1 MKILRNNLYVILEI
15 SPSDQKSNLITELN
29 ILSRDKNNLI
39 IDFSKT
45 KLQIRKDFFKK
56 IIKKQTLNKKSLVFV
71 SDKYRNY
78 VDLNIVPSLAE
89 AIDFVE
95 IEEIERDIERL

>member
-1 MKILRNNLYVILEI
+1 MKIIRNNLYVTLEI
-15 SPSDQKSNLITELN
+15 CPWDEKSNLITELN

-45 KLQIRKDFFKK
+45 ELQIHKDLFKK

-71 SDKYRNY
+71 SNKYINY
-78 VDLNIVPSLAE
+78 DDLNIVPTLTE

-95 IEEIERDIERL
+95 IEEIERDIEKL

>member
-1 MKILRNNLYVILEI
+1 MKISRNNLYITLEI
-15 SPSDQKSNLITELN
+15 SPCDEKSNLITELN

-39 IDFSKT
+39 IDLSKSE
-45 KLQIRKDFFKK
+45 LQFYKDFFKK

-71 SDKYRNY
+71 SDKYINY
-78 VDLNIVPSLAE
+78 DDLNIVPTLTE

>member
-1 MKILRNNLYVILEI
+1 MVNKLEI
-15 SPSDQKSNLITELN
+15 SQRDEKSNLITELN

-45 KLQIRKDFFKK
+45 EFQIHKDFFKK

-71 SDKYRNY
+71 SDKYINY
-78 VDLNIVPSLAE
+78 DDLNIVPTLTE

-95 IEEIERDIERL
+95 IEEIEREIEKL

>member
-1 MKILRNNLYVILEI
+1 MKILRNHQYVTLEI
-15 SPSDQKSNLITELN
+15 SPSDEKSNLITELN

-45 KLQIRKDFFKK
+45 ELQIHKDFFKK

-71 SDKYRNY
+71 SNKYINY
-78 VDLNIVPSLAE
+78 DDLNIVPTLTE

-95 IEEIERDIERL
+95 IEEIERDIEKL

>member
-1 MKILRNNLYVILEI
+1 MKILRNNLYIILEI
-15 SPSDQKSNLITELN
+15 SPSDVKSNLITELN

-45 KLQIRKDFFKK
+45 ELQIHKDFFKE
-56 IIKKQTLNKKSLVFV
+56 ITKKQTLNKKSLVFV
-71 SDKYRNY
+71 SDKYINY
-78 VDLNIVPSLAE
+78 DDLNIVPTLTE

>member
-1 MKILRNNLYVILEI
+1 MKIIRNNLYVTLEI
-15 SPSDQKSNLITELN
+15 CPWDEKSNLITELN
-29 ILSRDKNNLI
+29 ILSSDENNLI
-39 IDFSKT
+39 IDFSKSE
-45 KLQIRKDFFKK
+45 LEIHKDFFKN
-56 IIKKQTLNKKSLVFV
+56 IVKKQTLNKKSLVFV

-78 VDLNIVPSLAE
+78 IDLNIVPTLTE

>member
-1 MKILRNNLYVILEI
+1 MKILRYNKYNILEI
-15 SPSDQKSNLITELN
+15 SPIDEKSNLITELN
-29 ILSRDKNNLI
+29 ILSKDKNNLI
-39 IDFSKT
+39 IDFSKNE
-45 KLQIRKDFFKK
+45 LQIHKDFFKK

-71 SDKYRNY
+71 SDKYRNH
-78 VDLNIVPSLAE
+78 VDLNIVPTLTE

>member
-1 MKILRNNLYVILEI
+1 MKILRNNLYITLEI
-15 SPSDQKSNLITELN
+15 SPSDEKSNLTTELN
-29 ILSRDKNNLI
+29 NLSRDKNNLI
-39 IDFSKT
+39 IDFSKSEF
-45 KLQIRKDFFKK
+45 QIHEDFLKK
-56 IIKKQTLNKKSLVFV
+56 IIKKQILNKKSLVFV

-78 VDLNIVPSLAE
+78 VDLNIVPTLTE